1 MSTLTATQL
10 QQQYIA
16 YFGRPGD
23 PAGIKYWL
31 SSSSGVSS
39 AREFADKIYAQDEY
53 KTSTVGSK
61 SVEAQVDSLYLNLF
75 GRSADAAGLLYWTAE
90 IEKGNLSLS
99 NVATD
104 LIWAASNPTSSNTA
118 QGATDASALSN
129 KVAAAIAYT
138 AEVEASASA
147 ILAYQP
153 AATSPFESGSS
164 FASAVTYL
172 GTITST
178 TAHTAAGITS
188 TVSSMTSVSNAPA
201 STTTTLTTS
210 LDTLTGTQYAD
221 TFKALFDYST
231 TAASSSATFTTG
243 DKITAGL
250 GTDTLELTVSG
261 TLDGGAVAVPAA
273 DVTGLEKWYI
283 RNTASEVTDGT
294 DSLSMDASLFPGV
307 TEVWSDRSTSTFG
320 VTNLPTSAVFGMKG
334 NGVTTMGD
342 TTTFDMKTATDALTL
357 TLDGG
362 IVADGETDIVNTGS
376 ATTATINST
385 GAALNTSAG
394 TINTVDI
401 VSLASGNNTLTS
413 LTINATSGIAFG
425 GGASGVQGA
434 ITGLTDDS
442 SITITGAGD
451 VTLETVDAN
460 VDTIDASAATG
471 SISLVLP
478 NNLATVTTLGSGDDD
493 ATTAANLV
501 ASSAGSVNGGAGT
514 DKLILG
520 TNVAHVD
527 TTAEA
532 AKYTN
537 FETLSLNGTLDVSLM
552 GTGITAVE
560 LSGATNSISKL
571 NATQAAAITA
581 TADMGAST
589 IALSDSS
596 GTSDSVSV
604 TLGNGKGAAFSTGAL
619 TVNGFE
625 TVSVTANPKSGN
637 ADLVSTIASITSDVA
652 TTVNLSS
659 NNKGTIDF
667 ENVALTKIA
676 TIDAS
681 GMTGALTAAG
691 NLVVG
696 STLTG
701 SPKGD
706 TVALGTVG
714 STYNGGAG
722 ADTYTGT
729 ALTALESSS
738 VFNTIDG
745 GAGTDDIAITDSSI
759 AFVDTNFSK
768 MSNMEII
775 TATSA
780 GLAGAVTFT
789 TGGFFDAKFPDSV
802 TVNITNGD
810 GAKTKGVTTYS
821 GSTYTGDLTLTV
833 TSSSAG
839 AATGESISVTT
850 GSGVDTVTVTLPKFT
865 GVTTSGASGSVTIN
879 TGAGADTITFTQGVA
894 SAANPQG
901 AYTIDAG
908 TGADTVTISRIDR
921 AATDDSATMYVVQD
935 GDSIL
940 GGRDKVTGF
949 VAADGTDYSDI
960 LDFDTA
966 IVSTATN
973 ATNGTDSGSVKS
985 HKIAAGIFTF
995 DDVDAYASA
1004 VTIDANN
1011 LSDVL
1016 AYLASNITT
1025 SGHTVAFAYDSNNDA
1040 SADATIVFNQD
1051 TSDSIVEL
1059 VGLTGVTSVAAEA
1072 VTANLIGI
1080 V

>member
-16 YFGRPGD
+16 SFGRPGD

-53 KTSTVGSK
+53 KTSTVGGK
-61 SVEAQVDSLYLNLF
+61 SVETQVNSLYLNLF

-104 LIWAASNPTSSNTA
+104 LIWAASNPTSANTA
-118 QGATDASALSN
+118 QGALDASALTN
-129 KVAAAIAYT
+129 KVAAATAYT
-138 AEVEASASA
+138 AEVEASAAA

-153 AATSPFESGSS
+153 ASTSPFESGSS

-172 GTITST
+172 GTITSS

-210 LDTLTGTQYAD
+210 LDTLSGTQYAD

-231 TAASSSATFTTG
+231 TAASTSATISAG

-250 GTDTLELTVSG
+250 GTDTIELTVSG

-273 DVTGLEKWYI
+273 DITGLEKWYV

-307 TEVWSDRSTSTFG
+307 TEVWNDRSTATFG
-320 VTNLPTSAVFGMKG
+320 VTNLPTGAVFGIKG
-334 NGVTTMGD
+334 NGSTTIGD

-357 TLDGG
+357 TLDGA

-376 ATTATINST
+376 PTTATINST
-385 GAALNTSAG
+385 GAALNTTAG
-394 TINTVDI
+394 TVNTVDI

-413 LTINATSGIAFG
+413 LTINATSGITFG
-425 GGASGVQGA
+425 RGGTANAA

-442 SITITGAGD
+442 SITVTGAGD
-451 VTLETVDAN
+451 VVLETVDAN

-471 SISLVLP
+471 AITLVLP
-478 NNLATVTTLGSGDDD
+478 NNLATVTTLGSGDDS

-501 ASSAGSVNGGAGT
+501 ATSAGSVDAGAGT

-527 TTAEA
+527 TAAEA
-532 AKYTN
+532 AKYSN

-552 GTGITAVE
+552 GTGITAIE
-560 LSGATNSISKL
+560 ISGATNSISKL
-571 NATQAAAITA
+571 NATQAAAITT
-581 TADMGAST
+581 TADSGAST

-596 GTSDSVSV
+596 GTSDSVSIN
-604 TLGNGKGAAFSTGAL
+604 LGNGKGAAFNAL
-619 TVNGFE
+619 AQTLNGFE
-625 TVSVTANPKSGN
+625 TINITANPKSGN
-637 ADLVSTIASITSDVA
+637 ADLDSVVHSLTSDVA

-659 NNKGTIDF
+659 NNLGTIDF

-701 SPKGD
+701 SPKD
-706 TVALGTVG
+706 DSVALGTVG

-722 ADTYTGT
+722 ADSFTGT
-729 ALTALESSS
+729 ALTHLESSS

-745 GAGTDDIAITDSSI
+745 GAGTDTVAITDSSI

-768 MSNMEII
+768 MSNLEIV

-780 GLAGAVTFT
+780 GLPGAVTFT

-810 GAKTKGVTTYS
+810 GTKTAGVTTYA

-833 TSSSAG
+833 TSSVEG
-839 AATGESISVTT
+839 NATGEDITVTT
-850 GSGVDTVTVTLPKFT
+850 GSGSDTVTVSLPKFV
-865 GVTTSGASGSVTIN
+865 GSTTAIASGSVVIN
-879 TGAGADTITFTQGVA
+879 TGAGADTITFTQGGA
-894 SAANPQG
+894 TAANTTG
-901 AYTIDAG
+901 IYSIDAG

-921 AATDDSATMYVVQD
+921 ATTDDSATMYIVAD

-940 GGRDKVTGF
+940 GSRDKVTGF
-949 VAADGTDYSDI
+949 VAGDGTDYCDI

-966 IVSTATN
+966 IVATATN

-985 HKIAAGIFTF
+985 HKIAAGVFTF
-995 DDVDAYASA
+995 DDVDAYATA
-1004 VTIDANN
+1004 VTIDSNN

-1016 AYLASNITT
+1016 AYIATNITT
-1025 SGHTVAFAYDSNNDA
+1025 SGHSVAFAYDSNNDA

-1059 VGLTGVTSVAAEA
+1059 VGLTGVTALAAEN
-1072 VTANLIGI
+1072 VTENLIGI